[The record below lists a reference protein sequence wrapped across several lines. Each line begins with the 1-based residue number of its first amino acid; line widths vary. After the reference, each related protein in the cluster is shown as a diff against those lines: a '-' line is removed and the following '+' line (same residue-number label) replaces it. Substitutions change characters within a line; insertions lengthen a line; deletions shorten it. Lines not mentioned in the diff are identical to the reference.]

1 MTVFSVRN
9 FGCRVNRAEAFSW
22 SEKLQDGGFVEDDD
36 WTRSDLILVNSCTLT
51 GRADRDVRR
60 FVRRAGRDN
69 PEARIVVTGCL
80 AERSPETFN
89 GIPQVWMVL
98 PNGAKEELAERV
110 LAEFPN
116 PAPASAP
123 RVRRGRAVLK
133 VQDGCESRCAFC
145 VIPSVRGPGRSL
157 PHRDAL
163 ASAADLVGRGYREVV
178 LAGINLASYGR
189 DLDPPSS
196 LVRLAEETARIPG
209 VARVRLSSLDPRAL
223 SDDDIRRLA
232 QNPRICP
239 HFHLSLQH
247 ASDAV
252 LERMNRGRTAS
263 RQADIL
269 DALRRLSPDAALG
282 ADFLVGFPGETD
294 DEFEAL
300 YAFASASVLSYFHV
314 FAFSPRTGTPAAAI
328 NGHVSDTVKTERAVR
343 LRRLSGEK
351 SRIFRERFRG
361 CVRPGVVIG
370 CRSGGCA
377 VLMDNYIEVEVPS
390 CSAPLGDAVDVRV
403 TSVSPRGT
411 RGEIVSR

>member
-22 SEKLQDGGFVEDDD
+22 SEKLQDGGFVEIDD
-36 WTRSDLILVNSCTLT
+36 WTRSDLILVNTCTLT

-80 AERSPETFN
+80 AERVPETFN
-89 GIPQVWMVL
+89 DVPQVWMVL
-98 PNGAKEELAERV
+98 PNGAKEELADKI

-116 PAPASAP
+116 PVPAAVP

-133 VQDGCESRCAFC
+133 VQDGCDSRCAYC
-145 VIPSVRGPGRSL
+145 IIPSVRGPGRSL
-157 PHRDAL
+157 PLSDVL
-163 ASAADLVGRGYREVV
+163 TSAADLAGRGYREVV
-178 LAGINLASYGR
+178 LAGIHLASYGC
-189 DLDPPSS
+189 DFDPPSS

-223 SDDDIRRLA
+223 NDDDIRRLA
-232 QNPRICP
+232 DHPRICP

-252 LERMNRGRTAS
+252 LERMNRGRMSS
-263 RQADIL
+263 RQAEIL
-269 DALRRLSPDAALG
+269 DLLRRLLPDAALG

-294 DEFEAL
+294 EEFEAL
-300 YAFASASVLSYFHV
+300 YTFASASSLSYFHV
-314 FAFSPRTGTPAAAI
+314 FAFSPRTGTPAAAMS
-328 NGHVSDTVKTERAVR
+328 GPVSDAVKTERAAR

-351 SRIFRERFRG
+351 SRVFRERFGG
-361 CVRPGVVIG
+361 CVRPGVVVG
-370 CRSGGCA
+370 RRSGGAA
-377 VLMDNYIEVEVPS
+377 VLTDNFIEVEVPS
-390 CSAPLGDAVDVRV
+390 CSAALGDMVDIRV
-403 TSVSPRGT
+403 TQ
-411 RGEIVSR
+411 